1 MASQVQLTNTF
12 NEFRQAYNG
21 AANDVTELQSS
32 NTAIFDAVNG
42 ANTTFNAANSALYNG
57 TAEIFPKSAQVADL
71 NITGSRVV
79 FGTAPISGTGA
90 VLDDDDGFIYHSGNN
105 SVELDGSIFVGA
117 NAEITGN
124 VEVTGT
130 LDVTEDFTVN
140 TDKFTVHASTGDIVA
155 SGNLELTFAESRI
168 DAYHIH
174 ADWHI
179 AAGGDVEDWSAG
191 KGTDPDQHK
200 VFGIGDSDGPVDM
213 AIVNES
219 DGADAYAEFI
229 AINDTGDIDNGWCSF
244 GINSSDYAEAEY
256 GITKAD
262 DGYLLYQAPAGTT
275 QSGDLVIGTGGNGTG
290 NKIIFS
296 ADGFDDPANNTQMV
310 ITPGQKVEIEIDTE
324 SSNTATGALVVRG
337 GIGLLGNLN
346 VGGNVTITGEITL
359 GGGGNTVSLDSLQ
372 VDGPIVFVAN
382 GNPADTFDIG
392 IVGEF
397 TDDGTVRYTGAVR
410 DASDNGIYKIFSNAN
425 SENQT
430 DIANTVNFADPDL
443 IFSDVQVGG
452 VTVSAT
458 TDSTSNT
465 TGALVVAGGVGIAK
479 SVTIGQNLLVEGLAT
494 FTGGIRVQELVE
506 DVVDVAASTNT
517 YTVDYNN
524 GNIFYATSAPAS
536 GDFTLAVSNVPTT
549 NGRIK
554 TITLILPQGATAR
567 RPSANAI
574 SINGTSTLVN
584 FVGGNTAFTP
594 TPSKTDIFN
603 FTILRR
609 GGAFTVAGTVTA
621 NTVL

>member
-1 MASQVQLTNTF
+1 MLI
-12 NEFRQAYNG
+12 
-21 AANDVTELQSS
+21 ANQ
-32 NTAIFDAVNG
+32 N
-42 ANTTFNAANSALYNG
+42 
-57 TAEIFPKSAQVADL
+57 
-71 NITGSRVV
+71 
-79 FGTAPISGTGA
+79 
-90 VLDDDDGFIYHSGNN
+90 
-105 SVELDGSIFVGA
+105 
-117 NAEITGN
+117 
-124 VEVTGT
+124 
-130 LDVTEDFTVN
+130 
-140 TDKFTVHASTGDIVA
+140 
-155 SGNLELTFAESRI
+155 
-168 DAYHIH
+168 
-174 ADWHI
+174 
-179 AAGGDVEDWSAG
+179 
-191 KGTDPDQHK
+191 
-200 VFGIGDSDGPVDM
+200 
-213 AIVNES
+213 

-229 AINDTGDIDNGWCSF
+229 AVNDTGDIDNGWCSF
-244 GINSSDYAEAEY
+244 GINSSNYAEAEY
-256 GITKAD
+256 GVTKAD
-262 DGYLLYQAPAGTT
+262 DGYLLYQPPANTT
-275 QSGDLVIGTGGNGTG
+275 LSGDLVIGTGGNGTG

-296 ADGFDDPANNTQMV
+296 ANGFDDPANNTQMV
-310 ITPGQKVEIEIDTE
+310 ITPGEKVEIEIDTE
-324 SSNTATGALVVRG
+324 SSNTSTGALVVRG
-337 GIGLLGNLN
+337 GIGLEGNLN

-430 DIANTVNFADPDL
+430 DIANTVNFSDPDL

-452 VTVSAT
+452 VIVGSEI
-458 TDSTSNT
+458 DSTSNT

-479 SVTIGQNLLVEGLAT
+479 SVTIGENLLVEGLAT
-494 FTGGIRVQELVE
+494 FTGGVRVQELVE

-517 YTVDYNN
+517 YTVDYND

-536 GDFTLAVSNVPTT
+536 DDFTLAVSNVPTT

-554 TITLILPQGATAR
+554 TITLILPQGGTAR

-609 GGAFTVAGTVTA
+609 GGVFTVAGTVTA